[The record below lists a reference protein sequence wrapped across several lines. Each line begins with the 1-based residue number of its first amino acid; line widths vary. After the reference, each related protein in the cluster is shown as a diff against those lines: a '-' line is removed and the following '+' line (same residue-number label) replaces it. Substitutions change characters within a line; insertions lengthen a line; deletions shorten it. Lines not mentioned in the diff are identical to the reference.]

1 MGRTCAGIA
10 AVLIG
15 TLAVACEQAQ
25 GLAPASAPA
34 QSQAA
39 SGKQE
44 QTYAGCVRRML
55 GEINFRLVD
64 AVEVRGAGA
73 AGTPTALRLITA
85 KGKES
90 GLFDYL
96 GHQVEVTGVVGDPLP
111 VNNAMDD
118 VNHLAIT
125 NIKNVSDRC
134 R

>member
-1 MGRTCAGIA
+1 MRRTRAAIT

-15 TLAVACEQAQ
+15 TLAVVAGQAQ
-25 GLAPASAPA
+25 GGGPAAK
-34 QSQAA
+34 QAA
-39 SGKQE
+39 APKQAR
-44 QTYAGCVRRML
+44 TYAGCVRRML

-64 AVEVRGAGA
+64 AVDVKAGA
-73 AGTPTALRLITA
+73 SAKPTALRLITA

-90 GLFDYL
+90 DLFDYI
-96 GHQVEVTGVVGDPLP
+96 GHRVEVTGIVGDPLP

-125 NIKNVSDRC
+125 NIKNISDRC

>member
-1 MGRTCAGIA
+1 MGRTRAGIA

-15 TLAVACEQAQ
+15 ALAVACEQAQ
-25 GLAPASAPA
+25 GEAPASAPA
-34 QSQAA
+34 PSQAA
-39 SGKQE
+39 SAKQG

-73 AGTPTALRLITA
+73 AATPTALRLITA
-85 KGKES
+85 KGRES
-90 GLFDYL
+90 DLFDYI
-96 GHQVEVTGVVGDPLP
+96 GHRVEVTGVVGDPLP

-125 NIKNVSDRC
+125 NIKNISDRC
-134 R
+134 

>member
-15 TLAVACEQAQ
+15 TIAVACEQAQ
-25 GLAPASAPA
+25 
-34 QSQAA
+34 SQAPPPKPA
-39 SGKQE
+39 AGAKQQ

-64 AVEVRGAGA
+64 AVDVKASGASA
-73 AGTPTALRLITA
+73 KPTALRLIMP

-90 GLFDYL
+90 DLFDYI
-96 GHQVEVTGVVGDPLP
+96 GHRVEVTGVVGDPLP

-125 NIKNVSDRC
+125 NVKNISDRC